1 MITGNGEEQTMTMT
15 RAKLLLI
22 LVLGILLPASCGSDG
37 EALEHIAHRA
47 DSGSRVR
54 PYSSL
59 IELRDLVIE
68 RKESGVGNES
78 VVVGT
83 ITEVSRG
90 GSFSW
95 DVNDTTDTVVKTQ
108 YPFGDDRAMVHTI
121 HLTVDVSEVIAPP
134 SKKNIGTI
142 TVGLAVDSE
151 IGFDSVEND
160 YSDLGTVVLFLTQ
173 SAVFDYEPGIY
184 GIFEGGALMGVL
196 KNDGTL
202 RFPTLLEP
210 EVLLGGNRTIA
221 LDTLRIGDVDG

>member
-1 MITGNGEEQTMTMT
+1 MTKA
-15 RAKLLLI
+15 RIKLLLI

-47 DSGSRVR
+47 DSASRVR
-54 PYSSL
+54 PYSSVT
-59 IELRDLVIE
+59 ELRDLITE
-68 RKESGVGNES
+68 RKESGIGNEL
-78 VVVGT
+78 VVVGE
-83 ITEVSRG
+83 ITEVQRG
-90 GSFSW
+90 ASFSW
-95 DVNDTTDTVVKTQ
+95 DVDDLGREVTTQ
-108 YPFGDDRAMVHTI
+108 YPFGDDRAMGHTI
-121 HLTVDVSEVIAPP
+121 HLTVAVSEVIAPP
-134 SKKNIGTI
+134 SEVSIERI
-142 TVGLAVDSE
+142 TVGLVIGSG
-151 IGFDSVEND
+151 IGFDAVEND

>member
-1 MITGNGEEQTMTMT
+1 MTKART
-15 RAKLLLI
+15 KLLLV

-37 EALEHIAHRA
+37 EALEHIANRA

-54 PYSSL
+54 PYSSVT
-59 IELRDLVIE
+59 ELRDLVIE
-68 RKESGVGNES
+68 RKESGVGNEL
-78 VVVGT
+78 VVVGE
-83 ITEVSRG
+83 ITEVQRG
-90 GSFSW
+90 ASFSW
-95 DVNDTTDTVVKTQ
+95 DVDDTTDTVVKTQ

-121 HLTVDVSEVIAPP
+121 HLTVAVSEVIAPP
-134 SKKNIGTI
+134 SEENIGTI
-142 TVGLAVDSE
+142 TVGLAVDSG
-151 IGFDSVEND
+151 IGFDAVEND

-210 EVLLGGNRTIA
+210 EVLLGGNRSIA